1 MMVEAV
7 ALVELSFFVV
17 LALLGTVLSIR
28 MRQPYV
34 VGLLVL
40 GMLAGPNAL
49 GLISDQSLIDA
60 FAQLGAILLLFTV
73 GIEFSVSRMLRS
85 GFRAVLV
92 TFFKMSILFFFG
104 YEVALYFGLEL
115 TTALFAGAMIAI
127 TSTAIMYKIAV
138 ERGTARDPLM
148 PLLFS
153 MLIVEDLV
161 AVAALTF
168 FSSLSGGQPTYDDKL
183 FSVLISLG
191 LLGAFYFFAR
201 KPAAN
206 AMVRLTTRFNE
217 ETLIFVSFTLCMVMS
232 FVADFFG
239 LSAAIGAFLAGS
251 IIASL
256 PNSRSIEKTIRPLLL
271 TFSAFFFL
279 SLGMLTS
286 PAAVLGN
293 LGLAAVLSAVFIIVC
308 FIAVFGLLYS
318 TGAKGNRAL
327 FGASSMVVLGEFS
340 LIIASTA
347 TGEARSMLLS
357 VGSFGVVATALA
369 SSILLSR
376 QDAIERLGRSLAP
389 APALATARAF
399 AEYFSGVVR
408 DFSPNG
414 GFWRLSNVCWQCVSA
429 RLAAI
434 AAIVF
439 AVVVVRLGISLAGLP
454 PEQSVAMRFA
464 VTAVGAVPIAY
475 YAYMVLRDIKPVLDA
490 LSRAIAR
497 HKKNARD
504 ESIILRDI
512 GAGALFLL
520 LSLVTPHLV
529 AYLQLPGFFALADE
543 LSFLIAFLFL
553 WDLVM
558 HANEMRKR
566 ANQG

>member
-1 MMVEAV
+1 MGEII
-7 ALVELSFFVV
+7 ALIELSFFVV

-28 MRQPYV
+28 LRQPYV

-40 GMLAGPNAL
+40 GMIAGPNAL
-49 GLISDQSLIDA
+49 GLVNDQSLIDA

-73 GIEFSVSRMLRS
+73 GIEFSISRMLRS

-104 YEVALYFGLEL
+104 YEVALYFGLDL
-115 TTALFAGAMIAI
+115 TTSLFAGAMVAI

-138 ERGTARDPLM
+138 ERGTAKDTLM

-168 FSSLSGGQPTYDDKL
+168 FSSLSSGAPSYDDKIY
-183 FSVLISLG
+183 SVLISLG
-191 LLGAFYFFAR
+191 LLGAFYFFVR

-206 AMVRLTTRFNE
+206 AMVRLTSKFNE

-256 PNSRSIEKTIRPLLL
+256 PNSRTIEKTIRPLLL

-279 SLGMLTS
+279 SLGMLTA
-286 PAAVLGN
+286 PAAVLQN
-293 LGLAAVLSAVFIIVC
+293 IELASALSLVFIVVC
-308 FIAVFGLLYS
+308 FFSVLTLLYS
-318 TGAKGNRAL
+318 TGANGRRAL

-347 TGEARSMLLS
+347 TGEVREMLLS
-357 VGSFGVVATALA
+357 IGSFGVVATALV
-369 SSILLSR
+369 SSFLLSR
-376 QDAIERLGRSLAP
+376 QEKIERLGMSLIP
-389 APALATARAF
+389 ASVLATARAF
-399 AEYFSGVVR
+399 AQYFSGLVK

-414 GFWRLSNVCWQCVSA
+414 GFWRLSNVCWRCVSA

-439 AVVVVRLGISLAGLP
+439 AVVVVRLGIFVAGLP
-454 PEQSVAMRFA
+454 PEEAAAMRLA
-464 VTAVGAVPIAY
+464 ATVIGAVPVAY
-475 YAYMVLRDIKPVLDA
+475 YAYMILLDIKPLLDA
-490 LSRAIAR
+490 LSRSIAR
-497 HKKNARD
+497 HKRSAKD
-504 ESIILRDI
+504 ESIMLRDI
-512 GAGALFLL
+512 AAGAFFLL
-520 LSLVTPHLV
+520 LSLVIPDAV

-543 LSFLIAFLFL
+543 VSFLIAFLFL
-553 WDLVM
+553 WDLAA

-566 ANQG
+566 RQGKK